1 MSDKYFKYV
10 QWLLYLLMG
19 LSALFVILFYINPAN
34 PDLILFWMYAL
45 LILSGVVI
53 LSVNT
58 FAMAKNPKG
67 SYKAL
72 IYIAGMLI
80 LGFLSYIFSQ
90 NTYSPAMLEKYSITA
105 NTVKLVGAGLTMTY
119 LILAISI
126 GALIYTSVIKFFN
139 K

>member
-19 LSALFVILFYINPAN
+19 LSALFVILFYISPSN
-34 PDLILFWMYAL
+34 PDLLLYWMYAL
-45 LILSGVVI
+45 LIFSGVVI
-53 LSVNT
+53 LGVSLYG
-58 FAMAKNPKG
+58 MIKNPKG

-72 IYIAGMLI
+72 TYIAGLLVLGI
-80 LGFLSYIFSQ
+80 LTYVFAK
-90 NTYSPAMLEKYSITA
+90 NNYSPAMLEKYKITA

-119 LILAISI
+119 FILAISV
-126 GALIYTSVIKFFN
+126 GVLIYTSVSKFIK